1 MIRIAAVLSMAL
13 ASASCFADYPVVLEP
28 STQATF
34 SSEIGATIAKYSL
47 REGDAVEKGQT
58 LIQFDCRLHDA
69 EVERVNSDVDRAQ
82 ARHDNIKRLETLKSA
97 SQLDVV
103 LAEADLK
110 QAKAEAKIA
119 KLNQR
124 RCTIRAP
131 WPGVVAESKV
141 NQYEMVSVGAPLFK
155 LVRLDTLEGRISVP
169 SIALK
174 HLSVGDPITVYISEI
189 DAQIPTTISRIGIE
203 IDPVSETIELGVVI
217 PDGLGA
223 LPGMSGS
230 AVLNLPTTER

>member
-1 MIRIAAVLSMAL
+1 MAL
-13 ASASCFADYPVVLEP
+13 ASLSCFADYPVVLET
-28 STQATF
+28 SSQATF
-34 SSEIGATIAKYSL
+34 SSEIGATIAKFSL

-69 EVERVNSDVDRAQ
+69 EVERVSSDVDRAQ
-82 ARHDNIKRLETLKSA
+82 ARYDNIKRLETLTSA
-97 SQLDVV
+97 SKLDVV

-131 WPGVVAESKV
+131 WPGVVAESSV
-141 NQYEMVSVGAPLFK
+141 NQFEMVSVGTPLFK
-155 LVRLDTLEGRISVP
+155 IISLDSLEGRISIP
-169 SIALK
+169 SIALQY
-174 HLSVGDPITVYISEI
+174 LSIGDPVAVYIAEI
-189 DAQIPTTISRIGIE
+189 DTEIPTTIFRIGIE
-203 IDPVSETIELGVVI
+203 IDPVSETIEIGVLI

-223 LPGMSGS
+223 LPGMSGT
-230 AVLNLPTTER
+230 ATLNLPVIEG

>member
-58 LIQFDCRLHDA
+58 LIQFDCRLHNA

-124 RCTIRAP
+124 RCIIRAP
-131 WPGVVAESKV
+131 WPGVVAESNV

-174 HLSVGDPITVYISEI
+174 HLSVGDPITVYVAEI
-189 DAQIPTTISRIGIE
+189 DTQIPTTISRIGIE
-203 IDPVSETIELGVVI
+203 IDPVSETVEIGVVI

-230 AVLNLPTTER
+230 AVLNLPTIEG

>member
-1 MIRIAAVLSMAL
+1 MIRVASVLSMAL
-13 ASASCFADYPVVLEP
+13 ASASCLADYPVVLEP

-34 SSEIGATIAKYSL
+34 SSELGATIAKYSL
-47 REGDAVEKGQT
+47 REGDAVKQGQT
-58 LIQFDCRLHDA
+58 LIQFDCRLHNA
-69 EVERVNSDVDRAQ
+69 EVERVTSDVDRAQ
-82 ARHDNIKRLETLKSA
+82 ARHDNIKRLEILKSA

-119 KLNQR
+119 KLNQS
-124 RCTIRAP
+124 RCKINAP
-131 WPGVVAESKV
+131 WPGVIAESMV

-155 LVRLDTLEGRISVP
+155 LVRLDTLEGRISLP

-174 HLSVGDPITVYISEI
+174 HLSVGDPITVYITEI
-189 DAQIPTTISRIGIE
+189 DTQIPTTISRIGIE
-203 IDPVSETIELGVVI
+203 IDPVSETIEIGVMI

-230 AVLNLPTTER
+230 AVLNLPTTEG

>member
-1 MIRIAAVLSMAL
+1 MIRIAAVVGMAL
-13 ASASCFADYPVVLEP
+13 ASASCFADYPVVLET

-34 SSEIGATIAKYSL
+34 SSEIGVTIAKYSL
-47 REGDAVEKGQT
+47 REGDAVKKGQT
-58 LIQFDCRLHDA
+58 LIQFDCRLHNA
-69 EVERVNSDVDRAQ
+69 EVERVTSDVDRAQ
-82 ARHDNIKRLETLKSA
+82 ARHNNIKRLETLKSA

-119 KLNQR
+119 NLNQS
-124 RCTIRAP
+124 RCKIHAP
-131 WPGVVAESKV
+131 WPGVVSESKV
-141 NQYEMVSVGAPLFK
+141 NQYEMVSVGTPLFK
-155 LVRLDTLEGRISVP
+155 LIRLDSLEGRISVP

-174 HLSVGDPITVYISEI
+174 HLSIGDPVAVYIAEI
-189 DAQIPTTISRIGIE
+189 DTEIPTTIFRIGIE
-203 IDPVSETIELGVVI
+203 IDPVSETIEIGVLI

-230 AVLNLPTTER
+230 AILNLPTTEG

>member
-1 MIRIAAVLSMAL
+1 MIRVAAAL
-13 ASASCFADYPVVLEP
+13 GMTLVSASCFAEYPVVLEP
-28 STQATF
+28 ATQATF

-47 REGDAVEKGQT
+47 REGDAVKKGQT